1 MISRVYHIILKG
13 AQSAY
18 RDLHPPLPNQSHMEL
33 LDSQGASNIIFEE
46 LKRRKPCMIARYGA
60 TEMACVLNYL
70 SVKRGEKNPL
80 RYIKGEIGDWW
91 WNENIKGQMQR
102 WSGFFPP
109 TEENLTYFCELMLED
124 SRQVDVLGVYDSV
137 KQGIHKMKD
146 YMLDDIRYIFL
157 NDMNPF
163 VVENPWSRALKGK
176 KVLVIHPFAELI
188 AKQYE
193 KRIQLF
199 ENKDVLPEF
208 SLSIIKAV
216 QSLGGVNSQGFE
228 TWFDALDWMKK
239 EMDMVDYEIALI
251 GCGAYGF
258 PLAAHAKRTGH
269 QAIHMGGALQLLFGI
284 KGKRWENPLF
294 LTEDGHTYKELMDN
308 PAWVRPEQYM
318 TEQAKNV
325 EEACYW

>member
-1 MISRVYHIILKG
+1 
-13 AQSAY
+13 
-18 RDLHPPLPNQSHMEL
+18 
-33 LDSQGASNIIFEE
+33 
-46 LKRRKPCMIARYGA
+46 MIARYGA